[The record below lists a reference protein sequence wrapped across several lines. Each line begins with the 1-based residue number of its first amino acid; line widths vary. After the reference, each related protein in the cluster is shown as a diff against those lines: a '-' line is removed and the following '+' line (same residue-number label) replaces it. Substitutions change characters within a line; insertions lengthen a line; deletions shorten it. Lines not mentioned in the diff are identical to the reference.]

1 MATKT
6 STQLFNEVRD
16 TMAGVI
22 LSALT
27 NAGYELIQ
35 VTDAKWSIPYV
46 DAEGNEK
53 FVKIT
58 FSVPT
63 GSRADN
69 EPYDGYAEAEDY
81 KCKTEQ
87 AAIKKAENDRKKAA
101 KIEKDKAM
109 RKAKK
114 TKNDFEKAKNEG
126 IGIEM
131 AKKFLREKKNS

>member
-1 MATKT
+1 MTMRELNSKLIADSIVAVSKA
-6 STQLFNEVRD
+6 LEANGEEVLRVGNG
-16 TMAGVI
+16 TISYPV
-22 LSALT
+22 
-27 NAGYELIQ
+27 
-35 VTDAKWSIPYV
+35 V

-81 KCKTEQ
+81 KFKTEQ

-126 IGIEM
+126 IEM

>member
-1 MATKT
+1 MTMRELNSKLIADSIIAVSKALET
-6 STQLFNEVRD
+6 NGEEVLRVGNG
-16 TMAGVI
+16 AISYPV
-22 LSALT
+22 
-27 NAGYELIQ
+27 
-35 VTDAKWSIPYV
+35 V

-81 KCKTEQ
+81 KFKTEQ

-126 IGIEM
+126 IEM

>member
-1 MATKT
+1 M
-6 STQLFNEVRD
+6 
-16 TMAGVI
+16 TMRELNSKLIADSIVAVSKALEANGEEI
-22 LSALT
+22 LRVGNGAIS
-27 NAGYELIQ
+27 YP
-35 VTDAKWSIPYV
+35 VV

-81 KCKTEQ
+81 KFKTEQ

-126 IGIEM
+126 IEM
-131 AKKFLREKKNS
+131 ARKFLREKENS

>member
-1 MATKT
+1 MTMRELNSKLIADSIVAVSKA
-6 STQLFNEVRD
+6 LEANGEEVLRVGNG
-16 TMAGVI
+16 AISYPV
-22 LSALT
+22 
-27 NAGYELIQ
+27 
-35 VTDAKWSIPYV
+35 V

-53 FVKIT
+53 FIKIT

-81 KCKTEQ
+81 KFKTEQ

-109 RKAKK
+109 RKTKK

-126 IGIEM
+126 IEM
-131 AKKFLREKKNS
+131 AKKFLKEKKNS

>member
-1 MATKT
+1 MTMRELNSKLIADSIIAVSKA
-6 STQLFNEVRD
+6 LEANGEEVLRVGNG
-16 TMAGVI
+16 AISYPV
-22 LSALT
+22 
-27 NAGYELIQ
+27 
-35 VTDAKWSIPYV
+35 V

-81 KCKTEQ
+81 KFKTEQ
-87 AAIKKAENDRKKAA
+87 TAIKKAENDRKKAA

-126 IGIEM
+126 IEM
-131 AKKFLREKKNS
+131 AKKFLKEKKNS

>member
-46 DAEGNEK
+46 DAEGNEGWAQVAISQRK
-53 FVKIT
+53 
-58 FSVPT
+58 
-63 GSRADN
+63 GSRDGDL
-69 EPYDGYAEAEDY
+69 YDGY
-81 KCKTEQ
+81 TEGEQ
-87 AAIKKAENDRKKAA
+87 Y
-101 KIEKDKAM
+101 
-109 RKAKK
+109 
-114 TKNDFEKAKNEG
+114 
-126 IGIEM
+126 
-131 AKKFLREKKNS
+131 REKKEEDEEGE